1 MPDYYD
7 KVNEETEKRET
18 KNQYVYQKTMIMLI
32 LELATNIYQ
41 TRKKRIC

>member
-7 KVNEETEKRET
+7 KVNKETENRET

>member
-7 KVNEETEKRET
+7 KVNKETENRET
-18 KNQYVYQKTMIMLI
+18 KNQCVYQKTMIMLI